1 MEFAPPA
8 RSCTVT
14 KWPEFKERSQSNQPG
29 ENKILFLTSLIK
41 SGLGNHEYFL
51 LTSLA
56 KGYGFTLA
64 NNKLTKL
71 PEIGKVDPGSPAA
84 AAGLKPKDIII
95 EINGHNV
102 LEESHNQRV
111 SFFLFT

>member
-1 MEFAPPA
+1 M
-8 RSCTVT
+8 
-14 KWPEFKERSQSNQPG
+14 
-29 ENKILFLTSLIK
+29 
-41 SGLGNHEYFL
+41 
-51 LTSLA
+51 A

-111 SFFLFT
+111 SFFLLAVHSLEIIPHVSVFKISLLDWLYKIGGWRHKH